1 MKNNLHEIIINAIE
15 DVKAQDIVRID
26 VKELT
31 GVMDTMVV
39 ASGNSNRQVKSLAN
53 NVVVDAKKA
62 GFDLIGIEGDDVSEW
77 ILVDFGDVIVHI
89 MLPATRVFYDLEKLW
104 SLRPDDRPISA
115 DSDTTM
121 RDINASDQD

>member
-1 MKNNLHEIIINAIE
+1 MKHNLHEIIINALE
-15 DVKAQDIVRID
+15 DVKAQDIISID